1 MATEVAGAHT
11 AFTQMRRWPRYK
23 LNVPLRVVVDTGE
36 KVRIIDGRGTELNE
50 GGMRVFAGVE
60 LKVGNLISIEFTP
73 PYSGEP
79 VRVRSEVRN
88 RSGYTYG
95 IEFLQETAEDCVRVE
110 QIRFALQGLGQREF

>member
-88 RSGYTYG
+88 RNGYTYG
-95 IEFLQETAEDCVRVE
+95 ITFLQETAEDCVRVE

>member
-50 GGMRVFAGVE
+50 GGMRLFAGVE